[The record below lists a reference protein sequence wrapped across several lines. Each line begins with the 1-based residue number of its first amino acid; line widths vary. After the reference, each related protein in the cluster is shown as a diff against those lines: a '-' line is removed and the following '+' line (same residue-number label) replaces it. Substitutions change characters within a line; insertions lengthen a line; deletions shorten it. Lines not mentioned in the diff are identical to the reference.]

1 MRPQCTSRH
10 STFAQIC
17 GVTIG
22 AVLVIISFGCRTW
35 ISVPTPDIVRTQN
48 REGLSQLSVG
58 MTKTEVL
65 EIMGTETIQTYLKPA
80 LPSGKGTMKI
90 PDQIKARYRGE
101 RINNPYRTETS
112 QTADGIFVEILLYY
126 TDRQAQD
133 RAITNDELTP
143 LVIEGGV
150 LAGWGWSY
158 LDENV
163 EKYRIELRH
172 R

>member
-1 MRPQCTSRH
+1 MV
-10 STFAQIC
+10 AQIC
-17 GVTIG
+17 GRTIV
-22 AVLVIISFGCRTW
+22 AVLVISFGCRTW
-35 ISVPTPDIVRTQN
+35 IAVPTLDTVRTQN
-48 REGLSQLSVG
+48 RERLSQLSVG
-58 MTKTEVL
+58 MPKAEVL
-65 EIMGTETIQTYLKPA
+65 GVMGTETIQTYKQPA
-80 LPSGKGTMKI
+80 LPSGKGTKTI
-90 PDQIKARYRGE
+90 SDEIKTLYRGQ

-112 QTADGIFVEILLYY
+112 HTADGTFVEILLYY
-126 TDRQAQD
+126 TDRQSDD

-158 LDENV
+158 LEQNV